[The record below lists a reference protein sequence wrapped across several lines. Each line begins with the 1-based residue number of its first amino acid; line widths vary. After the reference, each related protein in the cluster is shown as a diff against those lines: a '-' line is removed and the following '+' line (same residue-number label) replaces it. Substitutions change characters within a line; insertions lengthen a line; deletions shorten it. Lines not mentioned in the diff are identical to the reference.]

1 MKPDESLLQKFLD
14 NKCTPEE
21 ASEVIS
27 CVSDPEGK
35 RIFENQF
42 EKDVAFLENGY
53 QFNEDQLI
61 PSIEIY
67 QRIHDKIQAL
77 PKKGIKNSI
86 KQFSQSWVKI
96 AASILIPLLLA
107 NAITWYFVSRPDNK
121 VVWQE
126 VYVPK
131 GEKLQVMFQD
141 GTKVWINSD
150 TRLKYPVEF
159 KGYSR
164 EVKLDGEAYFAVA
177 KNPKKPFLVNSKGL
191 SIKVTGTSFNVKAY
205 SNERHI
211 ITTLDEGKIS
221 LLYQH
226 NQKNI
231 ETLLNPKQTAVFDK
245 ELMAVKLGDASFGQN
260 SGWKE
265 NKLEFKNTP
274 IEEVTKALERWYNIK
289 CEIEDPE
296 IKSFNYTITFK
307 NETLKNVLFGL
318 EKITPIRCDLKKG
331 LVIISKK

>member
-1 MKPDESLLQKFLD
+1 MKPDETLLKKFLD

-21 ASEVIS
+21 SSEVIS
-27 CVSDPEGK
+27 WASHREGK

-42 EKDVAFLENGY
+42 ENDIIFLEMGH

-61 PSIEIY
+61 PSIQIY
-67 QRIHDKIQAL
+67 QGIHDKIQDL
-77 PKKGIKNSI
+77 PKKEIKYSI
-86 KQFSQSWVKI
+86 RKFSQSWLKI

-107 NAITWYFVSRPDNK
+107 NAITWYFLSRPDNK
-121 VVWQE
+121 IVWQE

-150 TRLKYPVEF
+150 TRLKFPVEF
-159 KGYSR
+159 KGKTR
-164 EVKLDGEAYFAVA
+164 EVMLEGEAYFAVN
-177 KNPKKPFLVNSKGL
+177 KNPKKPFLVNAKGL

-205 SNERHI
+205 SNEKQI

-231 ETLLNPKQTAVFDK
+231 ETLLKPKQKAVFDT
-245 ELMAVKLGDASFGQN
+245 EHFAVKLSDASFREN

-265 NKLEFKNTP
+265 NKLEFTNTP
-274 IEEVTKALERWYNIK
+274 IEEVAKAIERWYNVK
-289 CEIEDPE
+289 CEIKDPK

-307 NETLKNVLFGL
+307 NETLHNVLFGL
-318 EKITPIRCDLKKG
+318 EKLTPVRCDLKNG
-331 LVIISKK
+331 LVIIRKK